1 MKLIFV
7 KNLKNNIICN
17 KIFGY
22 LLLAKY
28 KDKSTTKSFIK
39 DFKNVCVYINQ
50 NEEFVI
56 NNINEVIN
64 GFKDNSRIYEIN
76 PDTEIIK
83 QCLENNQD
91 INMINKLNSVT
102 YAGRIK

>member
-1 MKLIFV
+1 M
-7 KNLKNNIICN
+7 
-17 KIFGY
+17 GY

-39 DFKNVCVYINQ
+39 DFKNVCVYINK

-64 GFKDNSRIYEIN
+64 GFKDKSRIYEIN